1 MTESQKKA
9 TVATRIVE
17 GKLEAMLLDATER
30 RDKAI
35 AHFGRLQRFLTE
47 TAGPAFMEAPSD
59 YSRVQTYQNAIA
71 QTAAASTIC
80 TYTQKVF
87 EECHIAA
94 GRFLQLQQ
102 QAHEKH

>member
-1 MTESQKKA
+1 M
-9 TVATRIVE
+9 VE
-17 GKLEAMLLDATER
+17 GKLEAMLLDATVR
-30 RDKAI
+30 RDEAM
-35 AHFGRLQRFLTE
+35 ARFVRLQHFLTS
-47 TAGPAFMEAPSD
+47 TAGPDFMEAPSD

-102 QAHEKH
+102 QQGQTTP